1 MEMLNSQFG
10 LEFGAWDKELS
21 CCRLEAI
28 VTCMAVLAIEY
39 MKASRKCVRNGKVSG
54 LRANLE
60 EP

>member
-1 MEMLNSQFG
+1 MLNRQFG

-21 CCRLEAI
+21 YCRLEAI
-28 VTCMAVLAIEY
+28 VTYMTVLAVEY
-39 MKASRKCVRNGKVSG
+39 MEAGRKCVKNEKVSG

>member
-1 MEMLNSQFG
+1 MLNRQFG

-21 CCRLEAI
+21 CRRLEAI
-28 VTCMAVLAIEY
+28 VTYMTVLAIEY
-39 MKASRKCVRNGKVSG
+39 MEAGRKCVKNEKVSG